1 MSVKYNEVVKIDK
14 NEALNCS
21 SNCSFK
27 FNYNENVSFK
37 GKINPGNVSE
47 GEESSIYL
55 KPTSSN
61 NDKVVFN
68 GIELGTPL
76 IISIVRKSHH
86 VYRKDGMI
94 KQADAELCIFHR
106 TTNGIFYIICIPINN
121 DSQSSSVNSLT
132 LKSNRFFNQ
141 IIPYLSKNTV
151 DFRDINTN
159 NISINDVVPRGEFF
173 YYNLNDTSKKFNI
186 IVYHMDNGI
195 TMDQS
200 SFDTL
205 RRLLPNSKIYND
217 DSLRILSDKHDNIK
231 DTNIILYRN
240 GSIVE
245 NFSGRNNNIE
255 GMTSRRGAVGPED
268 SDIYTYSNCSY
279 KGTVENNNT
288 IIKPTGEQLE
298 SIRWWA
304 IIMFIGLIALLTA
317 ILIYFSLSNYNSSSY
332 GSVADGTGS
341 GISIT

>member
-1 MSVKYNEVVKIDK
+1 
-14 NEALNCS
+14 
-21 SNCSFK
+21 
-27 FNYNENVSFK
+27 
-37 GKINPGNVSE
+37 
-47 GEESSIYL
+47 
-55 KPTSSN
+55 
-61 NDKVVFN
+61 
-68 GIELGTPL
+68 
-76 IISIVRKSHH
+76 
-86 VYRKDGMI
+86 MI
-94 KQADAELCIFHR
+94 KQADAELCIFHK
-106 TTNGIFYIICIPINN
+106 TSNGIFYIICITINN
-121 DSQSSSVNSLT
+121 DDSQSSSVNSLT

-141 IIPYLSKNTV
+141 ITSNLYQSNVNFT
-151 DFRDINTN
+151 DIKTN

-195 TMDQS
+195 TLDKN
-200 SFDTL
+200 SFNDL
-205 RRLLPNSKIYND
+205 ERLLPNSNIYND
-217 DSLRILSDKHDNIK
+217 NSLRILSDKHNNIK

-240 GSIVE
+240 GPILE